1 MDHRKLLVVI
11 LSVTLFAA
19 LVLGISLLALYPGAD
34 GAPEGAQTADS
45 RRAFDPI
52 EYVRSSDGPLGIVED
67 DEADDEEDEDG
78 DLVIVYG
85 SREDQQDADAD
96 AAARDA
102 RDDSAADEGDA
113 AAGDATTRGVD
124 AAAQAQQPSQADG
137 QTAEDERQ
145 AQQPREPAET
155 APEPAPR
162 EPQQQRQPQTPPRDP
177 GPSSTQTA
185 AAREVTNEY
194 WIQVVSSPN
203 RDTVEQAR
211 ETLQQRSLG
220 SVIFPIEIEG
230 TRFYRLRVGPYPDRQ
245 EADKFLVWIRDLP
258 GFAESYVSVVFR
270 A

>member
-34 GAPEGAQTADS
+34 GAAEGAQTADS
-45 RRAFDPI
+45 RRVFDPI

-85 SREDQQDADAD
+85 SRPDQQDPDTD
-96 AAARDA
+96 
-102 RDDSAADEGDA
+102 GDA
-113 AAGDATTRGVD
+113 TAGDATTRGVD
-124 AAAQAQQPSQADG
+124 AAAQTQQPN
-137 QTAEDERQ
+137 QTSEQPAERERQ
-145 AQQPREPAET
+145 VQQPREPAEST
-155 APEPAPR
+155 PEPAPR
-162 EPQQQRQPQTPPRDP
+162 EPQQQPQTPPRDP
-177 GPSSTQTA
+177 RPASTQTA

-245 EADKFLVWIRDLP
+245 EADKFLVWIRELP